1 MKLKYLLAAS
11 VVSLAATTTI
21 ATPAFAQQIVTDVEG
36 RVTDENGNPIS
47 GAVVTVTNTSTNATR
62 TTTTTADGSFRIGAL
77 PPGGP
82 YEVTTNADG
91 FEGQTVQNVFTAL
104 GRPTTFSFSLAST
117 AAGASDGVIIVTGA
131 RAGVKQVAVGPGQAF
146 GSLELDSFPS
156 ITRDI
161 RDIIRIDPRV
171 SLEFNGTEGFDRISC
186 LGGNDRANTFTVDGI
201 VQADVFGLN
210 GTPFAARNS
219 LPLPFDAVDQ
229 TSVEFAPFDVEYSDF
244 TGCLINVVTKAGSN
258 EFSGSAFITYF
269 DGGMQNDEVVL
280 ADGSTRGV
288 NAGEEKR
295 WGATLSGPIIKDRLF
310 FSFAYEEADL
320 IEGAGDSPFGAGI
333 GNPDLGVTLA
343 EFNRFRDIAQRVY
356 GQDTGPIASS
366 LPNTSLRYFG
376 RIDGQITDDHRVVLT
391 YQRLDESKI
400 EDDSGAAFSGINSF
414 ENEGTISDYYSAQLY
429 SQWTDSISTEL
440 RVSRADV
447 SDVQGP
453 LGFDEAN
460 GANPVPRLIVGT
472 NNQPPAGAIPGGRNG
487 QLFSGPGFS
496 RALNQ
501 LDTQVDQARFIINI
515 DAGAGH
521 NIKLGAEYNSLEVF
535 NLFLQNATGTLYF
548 ANLNDFEAGLIAGGT
563 NTAINSDRLVAN
575 QTIGAEINVPVAFD
589 VNNSAAQFKRQIYSF
604 FAQDDWQAT
613 DQLAINAGVRVQIF
627 DGGAPDQNN
636 LFAQRIGFSNRTGF
650 SSLDPQIL
658 PRLSATYS
666 FDNEGFFSNTRL
678 TGGVG
683 IFSGG
688 DPVVFFSNAFSNDG
702 FTFGLGNTNV
712 CAPGTLTRQPGT
724 GKISVL
730 DAQGRFTG
738 IPQCVANA
746 GQAVAAAG
754 GGNVQTVDPNLDVP
768 TAVRAN
774 IGLSTEFGTESGFFS
789 NWRLNLD
796 YIYTRFNDTLT
807 VVDLLQQVNPALGRN
822 GFTVDGRPI
831 YSPIDPLRAGC
842 TARIVGTGGNNPQW
856 TGLTPACFATVTG
869 TTPAALQGFQ
879 NVNVQEF
886 LQLTNGPSFEAHNV
900 SAILTKRFSKGVF
913 TEGGS
918 VNLNFGYAFTDSQ
931 QSPNARDAT
940 AGSFFDGTA
949 AFDPQNLGVSQSGF
963 ETRHNFTLSV
973 NFREEFIEDYNTSL
987 GIFFRASEGRPY
999 SLVYDDATPN
1009 FRGSFSAEENILAY
1023 IPTGPNDPNIAP
1035 PIFNTAGVRTGGSD
1049 PAAVAAFLDALNN
1062 GVPIGTTG
1070 RRQQLNCNF
1079 TPGQTVERNQC
1090 RNPWVFDLDL
1100 RFSQELP
1107 FLGKLTG
1114 IKKDRVELF
1123 ADVVN
1128 VLNLIDAEW
1137 NSVRTLGGG
1146 DGRVDLVDG
1155 SFDQQG
1161 RYVIT
1166 GFTAAQG
1173 LPDTIAAPSIWRVQ
1187 IGARY
1192 EF

>member
-11 VVSLAATTTI
+11 VVSLAATTTFV

-36 RVTDENGNPIS
+36 SVTDENGNPIA
-47 GAVVTVTNTSTNATR
+47 GAVVTVTNTSTNAVR
-62 TTTTTADGSFRIGAL
+62 TTTTSSDGSFRVGAL

-82 YEVTTNADG
+82 YEVTTNAEG

-104 GRPTTFSFSLAST
+104 GRPTSFSFSLAST
-117 AAGASDGVIIVTGA
+117 EAGGSDNTIIVTGA
-131 RAGVKQVAVGPGQAF
+131 RAGVAQVAVGPGQAF
-146 GSLELDSFPS
+146 GSLELEALPS

-171 SLEFNGTEGFDRISC
+171 SLEFNGGEGFDRISC

-244 TGCLINVVTKAGSN
+244 TGCLVNVVTKGGSN
-258 EFSGSAFITYF
+258 EFSGSAFVTYF

-280 ADGSTRGV
+280 ADGNKRAI
-288 NAGEEKR
+288 NAGTEKR

-310 FSFAYEEADL
+310 FSFAYEEVDL
-320 IEGAGDSPFGAGI
+320 VEGAFDSPFGANI
-333 GNPDLGVTLA
+333 GNPELGVTLA
-343 EFNRFRDIAQRVY
+343 NFNRFREIAQRVY
-356 GQDTGPIASS
+356 GQDPGEFATS
-366 LPNTSLRYFG
+366 LSNTSLRYFG
-376 RIDGQITDDHRVVLT
+376 RIDAQINDDHRLVAT

-414 ENEGTISDYYSAQLY
+414 EDEGTTSDYYSAQLY
-429 SQWTDSISTEL
+429 SQWNDSISTEL

-453 LGFDEAN
+453 FGFDEAN

-472 NNQPPAGAIPGGRNG
+472 PNLTSGLIPGGRNG
-487 QLFSGPGFS
+487 QLLSGPGFS

-501 LDTQVDQARFIINI
+501 LDTKVDQARFIMNI
-515 DAGAGH
+515 DAGSGH
-521 NIKLGAEYNSLEVF
+521 KIKLGAEYNRLDVF

-548 ANLNDFEAGLIAGGT
+548 SSLDDFERGLIAGGT
-563 NTAINSDRLVAN
+563 NVNVNSDRLVGN
-575 QTIGAEINVPVAFD
+575 QTIGAEINVPEDFD
-589 VNNSAAQFKRQIYSF
+589 FNLSAAEFSRTIYSF

-613 DQLAINAGVRVQIF
+613 DQLSINAGVRVQLF
-627 DGGAPDQNN
+627 DGGSPTPNN
-636 LFAQRIGFSNRTGF
+636 LFTQRIGFNNSTGF

-658 PRLSATYS
+658 PRISATYE
-666 FDNEGFFSNTRL
+666 FDNEGFFSNSRL

-702 FTFGLGNTNV
+702 FSFGVGNTNS
-712 CAPGTLTRQPGT
+712 CAPGQLVRGA
-724 GKISVL
+724 GGRISVL
-730 DAQGRFTG
+730 DAQGNFTG
-738 IPQCVANA
+738 IPQCVRNA
-746 GQAVAAAG
+746 GEVIASAG

-774 IGLSTEFGTESGFFS
+774 IGFASEFGTDSGFFS

-807 VVDLLQQVNPALGRN
+807 VVDLLQQIDPSQGRN
-822 GFTVDGRPI
+822 GFLLDGRPI
-831 YSPIDPLRAGC
+831 YRPIDPLRAGC
-842 TARIVGTGGNNPQW
+842 SAQLVGTGGNNPQW
-856 TGLTPACFATVTG
+856 TGLSPACFNSANAT
-869 TTPAALQGFQ
+869 L
-879 NVNVQEF
+879 QEF
-886 LQLTNGPSFEAHNV
+886 LQLTNGPSFESHNA
-900 SAILTKRFSKGVF
+900 SIILTKRFSEGVF
-913 TEGGS
+913 TQGGS
-918 VNLNFGYAFTDSQ
+918 VNVNFGYAFTDAQ
-931 QSPNARDAT
+931 QSPNGQDAT

-949 AFDPQNLGVSQSGF
+949 AFDPQNLGVSRSVF

-973 NFREEFIEDYNTSL
+973 AFQEEFIEDYKTSF
-987 GIFFRASEGRPY
+987 GFFFRASEGRPY
-999 SLVYDDATPN
+999 SLVFDDGSPT

-1035 PIFNTAGVRTGGSD
+1035 AIFNAQGVRTGGSD
-1049 PAAVAAFLDALNN
+1049 PAAVTAFLDALQN
-1062 GVPIGTTG
+1062 GVPLLTG
-1070 RRQQLNCNF
+1070 NGRQQLNCAF
-1079 TPGQTVERNQC
+1079 TPGQVVARNTC
-1090 RNPWVFDLDL
+1090 RNPWTFDLDL
-1100 RFSQELP
+1100 RISQQLP

-1114 IKKDRVELF
+1114 VKKDRIELF

-1128 VLNLIDAEW
+1128 VLNLVDAEW
-1137 NSVRTLGGG
+1137 NSVRRFGGF
-1146 DGRVDLVDG
+1146 DGRVDLVDATY
-1155 SFDQQG
+1155 DAQG

-1166 GFTAAQG
+1166 GFSPASG
-1173 LPDTIAAPSIWRVQ
+1173 VPDTVAAPSVWRVQ
-1187 IGARY
+1187 VGARY

>member
-11 VVSLAATTTI
+11 IVSLAATTTI

-36 RVTDENGNPIS
+36 RVTDEAGNPLA
-47 GAVVTVTNTSTNATR
+47 GATVTVINTTTNAVR
-62 TTTTTADGSFRIGAL
+62 TTSADSQGNFRVTAL

-82 YEVTTNADG
+82 YEVTVSAAG
-91 FEGQTVQNVFTAL
+91 FEGQTVQDVYTAL
-104 GRPTTFSFSLAST
+104 GRPTTFGFTLTET
-117 AAGASDGVIIVTGA
+117 AAGGTDNVIIVTGA
-131 RAGVKQVAVGPGQAF
+131 RAGVAQVAVGPGQAF
-146 GSLELDSFPS
+146 GSLELEAFPS

-171 SLEFNGTEGFDRISC
+171 SLEFNGGEGFDRISC

-244 TGCLINVVTKAGSN
+244 TGCLVNVVTKSGSN
-258 EFSGSAFITYF
+258 DFSGSAFITYF
-269 DGGMQNDEVVL
+269 DGGMQNDEFVL
-280 ADGSTRGV
+280 ADGSTRRI

-310 FSFAYEEADL
+310 FSFAYEEVDL
-320 IEGAGDSPFGAGI
+320 VEGAFDSPFGAGI
-333 GNPDLGVTLA
+333 GNPDLGVTVA
-343 EFNRFRDIAQRVY
+343 EFNRFREIAQNVY

-366 LPNTSLRYFG
+366 LANTSLRYFG
-376 RIDGQITDDHRVVLT
+376 RLDGQINDDHRVVLT

-414 ENEGTISDYYSAQLY
+414 ENEGTISDYFSGQLY
-429 SQWTDSISTEL
+429 SQWSDTVSTEL
-440 RVSRADV
+440 RISRAEV

-472 NNQPPAGAIPGGRNG
+472 ANQPPAGAIPGGRNG

-501 LDTQVDQARFIINI
+501 LDTQVDQARFIINV
-515 DAGAGH
+515 DAGGGH
-521 NIKLGAEYNSLEVF
+521 KIKLGAEYNNLKVF

-548 ANLNDFEAGLIAGGT
+548 ANLNDFAAGLIAGGT
-563 NTAINSDRLVAN
+563 NVNINSDRLVGN
-575 QTIGAEINVPVAFD
+575 QTIGAEINVAEGFD
-589 VNNSAAQFKRQIYSF
+589 VNNSAAEFTRTIYSF

-613 DQLAINAGVRVQIF
+613 DQLAINAGVRVQLF

-658 PRLSATYS
+658 PRLSATYD
-666 FDNEGFFSNTRL
+666 FDNDGFFSNTRL

-702 FTFGLGNTNV
+702 FTFGVGNTNS
-712 CAPGTLTRQPGT
+712 CAAGQLTRGAG

-738 IPQCVANA
+738 IPQCVINA
-746 GQAVAAAG
+746 GQTIAAAG

-774 IGLSTEFGTESGFFS
+774 LGLATTFGTESGFFS

-807 VVDLLQQVNPALGRN
+807 VVDLLQQIDPSQGVNGR
-822 GFTVDGRPI
+822 TVDGRPI
-831 YSPIDPLRAGC
+831 YRPIDPLRPGC
-842 TARIVGTGGNNPQW
+842 SAKIVGTGGNNPQW
-856 TGLTPACFATVTG
+856 TGLSPACFNSANST
-869 TTPAALQGFQ
+869 L
-879 NVNVQEF
+879 QEF
-886 LQLTNGPSFEAHNV
+886 LQLTNGPSFESHNA
-900 SAILTKRFSKGVF
+900 SIILSKRFSEGVL
-913 TEGGS
+913 TQGGS
-918 VNLNFGYAFTDSQ
+918 VNVNFGYAFTDSQ
-931 QSPNARDAT
+931 QSPNAQDAT

-949 AFDPQNLGVSQSGF
+949 AFDPQNLGVSQSVF

-973 NFREEFIEDYNTSL
+973 AFREEFIDDYKTSF
-987 GIFFRASEGRPY
+987 GFFFRASEGRPY
-999 SLVYDDATPN
+999 SLVFDDATPT

-1023 IPTGPNDPNIAP
+1023 IPTGANDPNLAP
-1035 PIFNTAGVRTGGSD
+1035 TSD
-1049 PAAVAAFLDALNN
+1049 PAAVAAFLDALQN

-1079 TPGQTVERNQC
+1079 TPGQTVARNQC

-1100 RFSQELP
+1100 RVSQELP
-1107 FLGKLTG
+1107 FIGKLTG
-1114 IKKDRVELF
+1114 IKKDRIEVF

-1128 VLNLIDAEW
+1128 VLNLIDPEW
-1137 NSVRTLGGG
+1137 NSVRRFGGF

-1155 SFDQQG
+1155 TYDAQG
-1161 RYVIT
+1161 RYRIT
-1166 GFTAAQG
+1166 GFTAAPG
-1173 LPDTIAAPSIWRVQ
+1173 VPDTVAAPSVWRVQ
-1187 IGARY
+1187 VGARY

>member
-11 VVSLAATTTI
+11 IVSLAATTTI
-21 ATPAFAQQIVTDVEG
+21 ATPAFAQQIVTEVEG
-36 RVTDENGNPIS
+36 RVTDENGNPIAGS
-47 GAVVTVTNTSTNATR
+47 VVTVTNTSTNAVR
-62 TTTTTADGSFRIGAL
+62 TVTTGSDGTFRVTAL

-82 YEVTTNADG
+82 YEVTANSDG
-91 FEGQTVQNVFTAL
+91 FEGQTVQDVYTAL
-104 GRPTTFSFSLAST
+104 GRPTSFSFGLTAT
-117 AAGASDGVIIVTGA
+117 AAGASDNVIIVSGS
-131 RAGVKQVAVGPGQAF
+131 RAGVAQVAVGPGQAF
-146 GSLELDSFPS
+146 GSLQLEAFPS

-280 ADGSTRGV
+280 ADGRRQNV

-295 WGATLSGPIIKDRLF
+295 WGATLSGPIFKDRLF
-310 FSFAYEEADL
+310 FSFAYEEVDL
-320 IEGAGDSPFGAGI
+320 IEGAFDSPSGAGI
-333 GNPDLGVTLA
+333 GNPELGVTLA
-343 EFNRFRDIAQRVY
+343 EFNRFREIAQRVY
-356 GQDTGPIASS
+356 GQDTGPFATS
-366 LPNTSLRYFG
+366 LANTSLRYFG
-376 RIDGQITDDHRVVLT
+376 RLDGQITDDHRVVVT

-429 SQWTDSISTEL
+429 SQWSDSVSTEF
-440 RVSRADV
+440 RMSRADV

-472 NNQPPAGAIPGGRNG
+472 NNLPPAGSIAGGRNG

-501 LDTQVDQARFIINI
+501 LDSKVDQARFIMNI
-515 DAGAGH
+515 DAGGGH
-521 NIKLGAEYNSLEVF
+521 NIKLGAEYNNLEVF

-548 ANLNDFEAGLIAGGT
+548 ANLNDFENGLIAGGT
-563 NTAINSDRLVAN
+563 NINVNSDRLVAN
-575 QTIGAEINVPVAFD
+575 QTIGADINVPVGFD
-589 VNNSAAQFKRQIYSF
+589 VNNSAAEFSRTIYSF

-613 DQLAINAGVRVQIF
+613 DQLSINAGVRVQLF
-627 DGGAPDQNN
+627 DGGAPSQNN
-636 LFAQRIGFSNRTGF
+636 LYSQRIGFSNSTGF

-658 PRLSATYS
+658 PRLSATYD
-666 FDNEGFFSNTRL
+666 FDNDGFLSNTRL

-702 FTFGLGNTNV
+702 FTSGLGNTNS
-712 CAPGTLTRQPGT
+712 CAAGQLTRGAG

-730 DAQGRFTG
+730 NAQGQFTG

-746 GQAVAAAG
+746 GQAIAAAG

-807 VVDLLQQVNPALGRN
+807 VVDLLQQIDPSQGLNGR
-822 GFTVDGRPI
+822 TVDGRPI
-831 YSPIDPLRAGC
+831 YRPIDPLRAGC
-842 TARIVGTGGNNPQW
+842 SARIVGTGGNNPQW
-856 TGLTPACFATVTG
+856 TGVSPACFNSANST
-869 TTPAALQGFQ
+869 L
-879 NVNVQEF
+879 QEF
-886 LQLTNGPSFEAHNV
+886 LQLTNGPSFEAHNA
-900 SAILTKRFSKGVF
+900 SLILTKRFSKGII
-913 TEGGS
+913 TDGGS
-918 VNLNFGYAFTDSQ
+918 VNVNFGYAFTDSQ

-963 ETRHNFTLSV
+963 ETRHNFTMSMA
-973 NFREEFIEDYNTSL
+973 FQEEFIEDYKTSF
-987 GIFFRASEGRPY
+987 GFFFRASEGRPY
-999 SLVYDDATPN
+999 SLVYDDATPT
-1009 FRGSFSAEENILAY
+1009 FRGSQSAEENILAY
-1023 IPTGPNDPNIAP
+1023 IPTGANDPNIAP
-1035 PIFNTAGVRTGGSD
+1035 AIFNSSGVRTGGSD
-1049 PAAVAAFLDALNN
+1049 PAAVAAFIDALQN

-1100 RFSQELP
+1100 RISQELP

-1114 IKKDRVELF
+1114 IKKDRIELF

-1128 VLNLIDAEW
+1128 VLNLIDDEA
-1137 NSVRTLGGG
+1137 NSVRTLGGS

-1155 SFDQQG
+1155 SYDAQG

-1173 LPDTIAAPSIWRVQ
+1173 LPDTIVAPSVWRVQ

>member
-11 VVSLAATTTI
+11 IVSLAATTTI
-21 ATPAFAQQIVTDVEG
+21 ATPVSAQQIVTDVEG
-36 RVTDENGNPIS
+36 RVTDDAGNPIP
-47 GAVVTVTNTSTNATR
+47 GAAVTVTNVNTNAVR
-62 TTTTTADGSFRIGAL
+62 NVTADSQGNFRVSAL

-82 YEVTTNADG
+82 YKVTANSDG
-91 FEGQTVQNVFTAL
+91 FEGQTVEDVFTAL
-104 GRPTTFSFSLAST
+104 GRPTSFNFALTTT
-117 AAGASDGVIIVTGA
+117 AAGAPDNVIVVTGA
-131 RAGVKQVAVGPGQAF
+131 RAGVSQVAVGPGQAF
-146 GSLELDSFPS
+146 GSLELGAFPS

-161 RDIIRIDPRV
+161 RDIIRLDPRV
-171 SLEFNGTEGFDRISC
+171 SLEFNGGEGFDRISC
-186 LGGNDRANTFTVDGI
+186 LGGNDRSNTFTVDGI

-269 DGGMQNDEVVL
+269 DGGMQNKEFVL
-280 ADGSTRGV
+280 ADGSTRQI

-310 FSFAYEEADL
+310 FSLAYEQVDL
-320 IEGAGDSPFGAGI
+320 IEGAADAPFGANI

-343 EFNRFRDIAQRVY
+343 EFNRFSEIAKRVY
-356 GQDTGPIASS
+356 GQDTGPFATS
-366 LPNTSLRYFG
+366 LANTSLRYFG
-376 RIDGQITDDHRVVLT
+376 RLDGQITDDHRIVAT

-400 EDDSGAAFSGINSF
+400 EDDSGAAFSGVNSF
-414 ENEGTISDYYSAQLY
+414 ENEGTISDYFSAQLY
-429 SQWTDSISTEL
+429 SQWSDSVSTEL
-440 RVSRADV
+440 RVSRSDV

-472 NNQPPAGAIPGGRNG
+472 NNLPPAGTIPSGRNG
-487 QLFSGPGFS
+487 QLLSGPGFS
-496 RALNQ
+496 RTLNQ
-501 LDTQVDQARFIINI
+501 LETKVDQARFIMNI
-515 DAGAGH
+515 DAGGGH
-521 NIKLGAEYNSLEVF
+521 NFKIGAEYNNLQAF

-548 ANLNDFEAGLIAGGT
+548 ANLNDFENGLIAGGVNT
-563 NTAINSDRLVAN
+563 NVNSDRLVAN
-575 QTIGAEINVPVAFD
+575 QTIGADINVPVGFD
-589 VNNSAAQFKRQIYSF
+589 VNNSAAAFSRTIYSF

-613 DQLAINAGVRVQIF
+613 DQLSINAGVRVQMF
-627 DGGAPDQNN
+627 DGGAPDQND

-658 PRLSATYS
+658 PRLSATYQ
-666 FDNEGFFSNTRL
+666 FDNEGLFSNTSL

-683 IFSGG
+683 LFSGG

-702 FTFGLGNTNV
+702 FTSGPGNTSR
-712 CAPGTLTRQPGT
+712 CAPGQLTRGAG
-724 GKISVL
+724 GKINVL

-738 IPQCVANA
+738 IPQCVRNA
-746 GQAVAAAG
+746 GEATARAG

-774 IGLSTEFGTESGFFS
+774 IGLATQFGTESGFLS

-807 VVDLLQQVNPALGRN
+807 VVDLLQQIDTREGLNGR
-822 GFTVDGRPI
+822 TVDGRPI
-831 YSPIDPLRAGC
+831 YRPIDPLRAGC
-842 TARIVGTGGNNPQW
+842 SARLVGTGGNNPQW
-856 TGLTPACFATVTG
+856 TGLSPACFNGANST
-869 TTPAALQGFQ
+869 L
-879 NVNVQEF
+879 QEF
-886 LQLTNGPSFEAHNV
+886 LQLTNGPSFEAHNASV
-900 SAILTKRFSKGVF
+900 ILTKRFSEGVF
-913 TEGGS
+913 TQGGS
-918 VNLNFGYAFTDSQ
+918 VNVNFGYAFTDSQ
-931 QSPNARDAT
+931 QSPNGRDAT

-963 ETRHNFTLSV
+963 ETRHNFTLAMA
-973 NFREEFIEDYNTSL
+973 FQEEFIEDYKTSL
-987 GIFFRASEGRPY
+987 GFFFRASEGRPY
-999 SLVYDDATPN
+999 SLVYDDATPT

-1023 IPTGPNDPNIAP
+1023 IPTGPNDPRVAP
-1035 PIFNTAGVRTGGSD
+1035 AIFNAQGVRTGGSD
-1049 PAAVAAFLDALNN
+1049 PAAVAAFLDALQN

-1079 TPGQTVERNQC
+1079 TAGQTVERNQC

-1100 RFSQELP
+1100 RISQELP

-1114 IKKDRVELF
+1114 IKKDRIELF

-1128 VLNLIDAEW
+1128 VLNLIDSEA
-1137 NSVRTLGGG
+1137 NSVRVLGGG

-1155 SFDQQG
+1155 SYDAQG

-1166 GFTAAQG
+1166 GFTAASG
-1173 LPDTIAAPSIWRVQ
+1173 VPDTIAAPSVWRVQ

>member
-1 MKLKYLLAAS
+1 M
-11 VVSLAATTTI
+11 
-21 ATPAFAQQIVTDVEG
+21 
-36 RVTDENGNPIS
+36 
-47 GAVVTVTNTSTNATR
+47 
-62 TTTTTADGSFRIGAL
+62 
-77 PPGGP
+77 
-82 YEVTTNADG
+82 
-91 FEGQTVQNVFTAL
+91 
-104 GRPTTFSFSLAST
+104 
-117 AAGASDGVIIVTGA
+117 
-131 RAGVKQVAVGPGQAF
+131 
-146 GSLELDSFPS
+146 
-156 ITRDI
+156 
-161 RDIIRIDPRV
+161 
-171 SLEFNGTEGFDRISC
+171 
-186 LGGNDRANTFTVDGI
+186 
-201 VQADVFGLN
+201 
-210 GTPFAARNS
+210 
-219 LPLPFDAVDQ
+219 
-229 TSVEFAPFDVEYSDF
+229 
-244 TGCLINVVTKAGSN
+244 
-258 EFSGSAFITYF
+258 
-269 DGGMQNDEVVL
+269 
-280 ADGSTRGV
+280 
-288 NAGEEKR
+288 
-295 WGATLSGPIIKDRLF
+295 
-310 FSFAYEEADL
+310 
-320 IEGAGDSPFGAGI
+320 
-333 GNPDLGVTLA
+333 
-343 EFNRFRDIAQRVY
+343 
-356 GQDTGPIASS
+356 
-366 LPNTSLRYFG
+366 
-376 RIDGQITDDHRVVLT
+376 
-391 YQRLDESKI
+391 
-400 EDDSGAAFSGINSF
+400 
-414 ENEGTISDYYSAQLY
+414 
-429 SQWTDSISTEL
+429 
-440 RVSRADV
+440 
-447 SDVQGP
+447 
-453 LGFDEAN
+453 
-460 GANPVPRLIVGT
+460 
-472 NNQPPAGAIPGGRNG
+472 
-487 QLFSGPGFS
+487 
-496 RALNQ
+496 
-501 LDTQVDQARFIINI
+501 
-515 DAGAGH
+515 
-521 NIKLGAEYNSLEVF
+521 
-535 NLFLQNATGTLYF
+535 
-548 ANLNDFEAGLIAGGT
+548 
-563 NTAINSDRLVAN
+563 
-575 QTIGAEINVPVAFD
+575 
-589 VNNSAAQFKRQIYSF
+589 
-604 FAQDDWQAT
+604 
-613 DQLAINAGVRVQIF
+613 F
-627 DGGAPDQNN
+627 DGGAPAQNN
-636 LFAQRIGFSNRTGF
+636 LFLSRVGFTNRTGF

-683 IFSGG
+683 VFSGG

-702 FTFGLGNTNV
+702 FTFGVGNTNS
-712 CAPGTLTRQPGT
+712 CAPGQLTRGAG

-730 DAQGRFTG
+730 NAQGQFTG
-738 IPQCVANA
+738 IPQCVRNA
-746 GQAVAAAG
+746 GEVIASAG

-774 IGLSTEFGTESGFFS
+774 IGLSTEFGTETGFFS

-807 VVDLLQQVNPALGRN
+807 VVDLLQQVDPSQGRN

-831 YSPIDPLRAGC
+831 YRPIDPLRAGC
-842 TARIVGTGGNNPQW
+842 SARIVGTGGNNPQW
-856 TGLTPACFATVTG
+856 TGLSPACFN
-869 TTPAALQGFQ
+869 AANSTL
-879 NVNVQEF
+879 QEF
-886 LQLTNGPSFEAHNV
+886 LQLTNGPSFEAHNA
-900 SAILTKRFSKGVF
+900 SLILTKRFSEGVF
-913 TEGGS
+913 TQGGS

-999 SLVYDDATPN
+999 SLVYDDATPT

-1035 PIFNTAGVRTGGSD
+1035 AIFNAAGVRTGGSD
-1049 PAAVAAFLDALNN
+1049 PAAVANFLDALNN

-1107 FLGKLTG
+1107 FIGKLTG

-1128 VLNLIDAEW
+1128 VLNLIDPEW

-1155 SFDQQG
+1155 SYDSQG

>member
-11 VVSLAATTTI
+11 IVSLAATTTI
-21 ATPAFAQQIVTDVEG
+21 ATPAFAQQIVTEVEG
-36 RVTDENGNPIS
+36 RVTDENGNPLAGS
-47 GAVVTVTNTSTNATR
+47 VVTVTNTSTNAVR
-62 TTTTTADGSFRIGAL
+62 TVTTGSDGTFRVTAL

-82 YEVTTNADG
+82 YEVTANSDG
-91 FEGQTVQNVFTAL
+91 FEGQTVQDVYTAL
-104 GRPTTFSFSLAST
+104 GRPTSFSFGLTAT
-117 AAGASDGVIIVTGA
+117 AAGASDNVIIVSGS
-131 RAGVKQVAVGPGQAF
+131 RAGVAQVAVGPGQAF
-146 GSLELDSFPS
+146 GSLQLEAFPS

-258 EFSGSAFITYF
+258 EFSGSAFVTYF

-280 ADGSTRGV
+280 ADGRRQNV

-295 WGATLSGPIIKDRLF
+295 WGATLSGPIFKDRLF
-310 FSFAYEEADL
+310 FSFAYEEVDL
-320 IEGAGDSPFGAGI
+320 IEGAFDSPSGAGI
-333 GNPDLGVTLA
+333 GNPELGVTLA
-343 EFNRFRDIAQRVY
+343 EFNRFREIAQRVY
-356 GQDTGPIASS
+356 GQDTGPFATS
-366 LPNTSLRYFG
+366 LANTSLRYFG
-376 RIDGQITDDHRVVLT
+376 RLDGQITDDHRVVVT

-429 SQWTDSISTEL
+429 SQWSDSVSTEF
-440 RVSRADV
+440 RMSRADV

-472 NNQPPAGAIPGGRNG
+472 NNLPPAGSIAGGRNG

-501 LDTQVDQARFIINI
+501 LDSKVDQARFIMNI
-515 DAGAGH
+515 DAGGGH
-521 NIKLGAEYNSLEVF
+521 NIKLGAEYNNLEVF

-548 ANLNDFEAGLIAGGT
+548 ANLNDFENGLIAGGT
-563 NTAINSDRLVAN
+563 NINVNSDRLVAN
-575 QTIGAEINVPVAFD
+575 QTIGADINVPVGFD
-589 VNNSAAQFKRQIYSF
+589 VNNSAAEFSRTIYSF

-613 DQLAINAGVRVQIF
+613 DQLSINAGVRVQLF
-627 DGGAPDQNN
+627 DGGAPSQNN
-636 LFAQRIGFSNRTGF
+636 LYSQRIGFSNSTGF

-658 PRLSATYS
+658 PRLSATYD
-666 FDNEGFFSNTRL
+666 FDNDGFLSNTRL

-702 FTFGLGNTNV
+702 FTSGLGNTNS
-712 CAPGTLTRQPGT
+712 CAAGQLTRGAG

-746 GQAVAAAG
+746 GQAIAAAG

-807 VVDLLQQVNPALGRN
+807 VVDLLQQIDPSQGLNGR
-822 GFTVDGRPI
+822 TVDGRPI
-831 YSPIDPLRAGC
+831 YRPIDPLRAGC
-842 TARIVGTGGNNPQW
+842 SARIVGTGGNNPQW
-856 TGLTPACFATVTG
+856 TGVSPACFNSANST
-869 TTPAALQGFQ
+869 L
-879 NVNVQEF
+879 QEF
-886 LQLTNGPSFEAHNV
+886 LQLTNGPSFEAHNA
-900 SAILTKRFSKGVF
+900 SLILTKRFSKGII
-913 TEGGS
+913 TDGGS
-918 VNLNFGYAFTDSQ
+918 VNVNFGYAFTDSQ

-963 ETRHNFTLSV
+963 ETRHNFTMSMA
-973 NFREEFIEDYNTSL
+973 FQEEFIEDYKTSF
-987 GIFFRASEGRPY
+987 GFFFRASEGRPY
-999 SLVYDDATPN
+999 SLVYDDATPT
-1009 FRGSFSAEENILAY
+1009 FRGSQSAEENILAY
-1023 IPTGPNDPNIAP
+1023 IPTGANDPNIAP
-1035 PIFNTAGVRTGGSD
+1035 AIFNSSGVRTGGSD
-1049 PAAVAAFLDALNN
+1049 PAAVAAFIDALQN

-1100 RFSQELP
+1100 RISQELP

-1114 IKKDRVELF
+1114 IKKDRIELF

-1128 VLNLIDAEW
+1128 VLNLIDDEA
-1137 NSVRTLGGG
+1137 NSVRTLGGS

-1155 SFDQQG
+1155 SYDAQG

-1173 LPDTIAAPSIWRVQ
+1173 LPDTIVAPSVWRVQ

>member
-11 VVSLAATTTI
+11 IVSLAATTTI

-36 RVTDENGNPIS
+36 QVTDENGNPIA
-47 GAVVTVTNTSTNATR
+47 GAIVTVTNTSTNATR
-62 TTTTTADGSFRIGAL
+62 TTTASADGSFRVGAL
-77 PPGGP
+77 QPGGP
-82 YEVTTNADG
+82 YEVTVNADG
-91 FEGQTVQNVFTAL
+91 FEGQTVQDVFTAL
-104 GRPTTFSFSLAST
+104 GRPTSFSFSLTET
-117 AAGASDGVIIVTGA
+117 AAGATDSVIIVTGA
-131 RAGVKQVAVGPGQAF
+131 RAGAKQVAVGPGQAF
-146 GSLELDSFPS
+146 GSLELESFPS

-171 SLEFNGTEGFDRISC
+171 SLAFNGTEGFDRISC

-210 GTPFAARNS
+210 GTPFAARNNG
-219 LPLPFDAVDQ
+219 PLPFDAIEQ

-244 TGCLINVVTKAGSN
+244 TGCLINVVTKGGTN

-280 ADGSTRGV
+280 ADGTTRGV

-320 IEGAGDSPFGAGI
+320 VEGAGDSPFGAGI

-343 EFNRFRDIAQRVY
+343 EFNRFREIAQRVY

-366 LPNTSLRYFG
+366 LANTSLRYFG
-376 RIDGQITDDHRVVLT
+376 RIDGQITDDHRVVLS

-400 EDDSGAAFSGINSF
+400 EDDSGAAFTGINSF

-429 SQWTDSISTEL
+429 SQWNDSVSTEL
-440 RVSRADV
+440 RISRSDV

-472 NNQPPAGAIPGGRNG
+472 NNLPAAGATNPAIPGGRNG

-496 RALNQ
+496 RTLNQ
-501 LDTQVDQARFIINI
+501 LDTQVDQARFIMNI
-515 DAGAGH
+515 DAGGGH
-521 NIKLGAEYNSLEVF
+521 NIKFGAEYNKLEVF

-548 ANLNDFEAGLIAGGT
+548 QNLNDFENGLIAGGT
-563 NTAINSDRLVAN
+563 NTNINSDRLVAN
-575 QTIGAEINVPVAFD
+575 QTVGADINVPVGFD
-589 VNNSAAQFKRQIYSF
+589 VNNSAAEFSRTIYSF

-613 DQLAINAGVRVQIF
+613 DQLSINAGVRVQLF

-636 LFAQRIGFSNRTGF
+636 LYASRIGFSNKTGF

-702 FTFGLGNTNV
+702 FTFGVGNTNAAG
-712 CAPGTLTRQPGT
+712 CATLPRAAGN
-724 GKISVL
+724 KISVL
-730 DAQGRFTG
+730 NAQGQFTG
-738 IPQCVANA
+738 IPQCVSNA
-746 GQAVAAAG
+746 GEVIASAG

-774 IGLSTEFGTESGFFS
+774 IGLSTEFGTEGGFFS

-807 VVDLLQQVNPALGRN
+807 VVDLLQQVDPSQGRN

-831 YSPIDPLRAGC
+831 YRPIDPLRAGC
-842 TARIVGTGGNNPQW
+842 SARIVGTGGNNPQW
-856 TGLTPACFATVTG
+856 TGLSPACFN
-869 TTPAALQGFQ
+869 AANSTL
-879 NVNVQEF
+879 QEF
-886 LQLTNGPSFEAHNV
+886 LQLTNGPSFESHNA
-900 SAILTKRFSKGVF
+900 SLILTKRFSEGVF

-931 QSPNARDAT
+931 QSPNAQDAT

-949 AFDPQNLGVSQSGF
+949 AFDPQNLGVSQSVF

-973 NFREEFIEDYNTSL
+973 NFQEEFIEDYRTTL

-999 SLVYDDATPN
+999 SLVYDDATPT
-1009 FRGSFSAEENILAY
+1009 FRASFSAEENILAY

-1035 PIFNTAGVRTGGSD
+1035 AIFNTAGVRTGGSD
-1049 PAAVAAFLDALNN
+1049 PAAVAAFLDALEN

-1079 TPGQTVERNQC
+1079 TAGRTVERNQC
-1090 RNPWVFDLDL
+1090 RNPWTFDLDL

-1107 FLGKLTG
+1107 FIGKLTG

-1128 VLNLIDAEW
+1128 VLNLIDPEW

-1155 SFDQQG
+1155 TYDSQG

-1166 GFTAAQG
+1166 GFTAANG

-1187 IGARY
+1187 VGARY

>member
-11 VVSLAATTTI
+11 VVSLAATTMI
-21 ATPAFAQQIVTDVEG
+21 ATPVFAQQIVTDVEG
-36 RVTDENGNPIS
+36 QVTDESGNPLA
-47 GAVVTVTNTSTNATR
+47 GATVTVTNTSTNAVR
-62 TTTTTADGSFRIGAL
+62 TTTADGEGNFRVAAL

-82 YEVTTNADG
+82 YEVTVSSDG
-91 FEGQTVQNVFTAL
+91 FEGQTVQDVYTAL
-104 GRPTTFSFSLAST
+104 GRPTSFSFALTATAS
-117 AAGASDGVIIVTGA
+117 GASDNVIVVTGA
-131 RAGVKQVAVGPGQAF
+131 RAGVSQVAVGPGQAF
-146 GSLELDSFPS
+146 GSLELGAFPS

-244 TGCLINVVTKAGSN
+244 TGCLINVVTKGGSN
-258 EFSGSAFITYF
+258 EFSGSAFVTYF
-269 DGGMQNDEVVL
+269 DGGMQNNEVVI
-280 ADGSTRGV
+280 ADGTTRAV

-310 FSFAYEEADL
+310 FSFAYEQVDL

-333 GNPDLGVTLA
+333 GNPELGVTLA
-343 EFNRFRDIAQRVY
+343 EFNRFREVAKRVY
-356 GQDTGPIASS
+356 GQETGPFATS
-366 LPNTSLRYFG
+366 LANTSLRYFG
-376 RIDGQITDDHRVVLT
+376 RIDGQINDDHRVVVT

-414 ENEGTISDYYSAQLY
+414 EDEGTISNYYSAQLY
-429 SQWTDSISTEL
+429 SQWSDSVSTEL
-440 RVSRADV
+440 RVSRSDV
-447 SDVQGP
+447 GDVQGP
-453 LGFDEAN
+453 FGFDEAN

-472 NNQPPAGAIPGGRNG
+472 NNLPAVGAVNPAIPGGRNG

-501 LDTQVDQARFIINI
+501 LDTQVDQARFIMNI
-515 DAGAGH
+515 DAGSGH
-521 NIKLGAEYNSLEVF
+521 SIKIGAEYNKLNAF

-563 NTAINSDRLVAN
+563 NTAINSDRLVGN
-575 QTIGAEINVPVAFD
+575 QTIGAEINVPVGFD
-589 VNNSAAQFKRQIYSF
+589 VNNSAAAFSRTIYSF

-613 DQLAINAGVRVQIF
+613 DQLSINAGVRVQLF

-636 LFAQRIGFSNRTGF
+636 LFTQRIGFSNTTGF

-658 PRLSATYS
+658 PRLSATYN
-666 FDNEGFFSNTRL
+666 FDNEGFFSNTNL

-702 FTFGLGNTNV
+702 FSFGTGNTSS
-712 CAPGTLTRQPGT
+712 CAPGQLTRGAG

-730 DAQGRFTG
+730 NAQGQFTG
-738 IPQCVANA
+738 IPQCVRNA
-746 GQAVAAAG
+746 GEAIAAAG

-774 IGLSTEFGTESGFFS
+774 IGLSTQLGTESGFFS
-789 NWRLNLD
+789 NWRMNLD

-807 VVDLLQQVNPALGRN
+807 VVDLLQQIDPSQGVNGR
-822 GFTVDGRPI
+822 TLDGRPI
-831 YSPIDPLRAGC
+831 YRPIDPLRAGC
-842 TARIVGTGGNNPQW
+842 SARIVGTGGNNPQW
-856 TGLTPACFATVTG
+856 TGLTPACF
-869 TTPAALQGFQ
+869 
-879 NVNVQEF
+879 NSVNSTLQEF
-886 LQLTNGPSFEAHNV
+886 LQLTNGPSFESHTA
-900 SAILTKRFSKGVF
+900 SFILTKRFRQGIF
-913 TEGGS
+913 TDGGS
-918 VNLNFGYAFTDSQ
+918 VNVNFGYAFTDSQ

-963 ETRHNFTLSV
+963 ETRHNFTLSMA
-973 NFREEFIEDYNTSL
+973 FQEEFIEDYKTSF
-987 GIFFRASEGRPY
+987 GFFFRATEGRPY
-999 SLVYDDATPN
+999 SLVFDDASPT
-1009 FRGSFSAEENILAY
+1009 FRASQSVEENILAY
-1023 IPTGPNDPNIAP
+1023 IPTGANDPRIAP
-1035 PIFNTAGVRTGGSD
+1035 AIFNSAGVRTGGSD
-1049 PAAVAAFLDALNN
+1049 PAAVAAFLDALEN
-1062 GVPIGTTG
+1062 GVPIGNTG
-1070 RRQQLNCNF
+1070 RRQQLNCAF
-1079 TPGQTVERNQC
+1079 TAGQTVDRNQC

-1100 RFSQELP
+1100 RISQELP

-1114 IKKDRVELF
+1114 IKKDRIELF

-1128 VLNLIDAEW
+1128 VLNLISSEG
-1137 NSVRTLGGG
+1137 NVVRTLGGN
-1146 DGRVDLVDG
+1146 DGRVDLVDA
-1155 SFDQQG
+1155 SYDAQG

-1166 GFTAAQG
+1166 GFSPASG
-1173 LPDTIAAPSIWRVQ
+1173 VPDTIAAPSVWRVQ

>member
-11 VVSLAATTTI
+11 IVSLAATTTI

-36 RVTDENGNPIS
+36 RVTDEAGNPIA
-47 GAVVTVTNTSTNATR
+47 GAIVTVTNTSTNAVR
-62 TTTTTADGSFRIGAL
+62 TTTADSQGNFRVSSL

-82 YEVTTNADG
+82 YEVTANSDG
-91 FEGQTVQNVFTAL
+91 FEGQTVQDVYTAL
-104 GRPTTFSFSLAST
+104 GRPTSFSFSLAPT
-117 AAGASDGVIIVTGA
+117 AAGAADNVIIVTGA
-131 RAGVKQVAVGPGQAF
+131 RAGVAQVAVGPGQAF
-146 GSLELDSFPS
+146 GSLELGAFPS

-280 ADGSTRGV
+280 ADGRRVPV
-288 NAGEEKR
+288 NAGQEKR

-310 FSFAYEEADL
+310 FSFAYEQVDL
-320 IEGAGDSPFGAGI
+320 IEGAFDSPSGAGI
-333 GNPDLGVTLA
+333 GNPELGVTLN
-343 EFNRFRDIAQRVY
+343 EFNRFREIAKRVY
-356 GQDTGPIASS
+356 GQETGPIASS

-376 RIDGQITDDHRVVLT
+376 RLDGQINDDHRIVVT

-414 ENEGTISDYYSAQLY
+414 EDEGTISNYYSAQLY
-429 SQWTDSISTEL
+429 SQWSDSVSTEL
-440 RVSRADV
+440 RVSRSDV
-447 SDVQGP
+447 GDVQGP
-453 LGFDEAN
+453 VGFDEAN

-472 NNQPPAGAIPGGRNG
+472 PNLTSGLITNGRNG

-501 LDTQVDQARFIINI
+501 LDTKVDQARFIMNI
-515 DAGAGH
+515 DAGSGH
-521 NIKLGAEYNSLEVF
+521 NIKIGAEYNKLEAF

-548 ANLNDFEAGLIAGGT
+548 ANLNDFENGLIAGGT
-563 NTAINSDRLVAN
+563 NTNVNSDRLVGN
-575 QTIGAEINVPVAFD
+575 QTIGADINVPVGFD
-589 VNNSAAQFKRQIYSF
+589 VNNSAAAFTRTIYSF

-613 DQLAINAGVRVQIF
+613 DQLSINAGVRVQLF
-627 DGGAPDQNN
+627 DGDAPDQNN

-650 SSLDPQIL
+650 SSLSPQVL
-658 PRLSATYS
+658 PRLSATYQ
-666 FDNEGFFSNTRL
+666 FENEGFFSNTRL

-683 IFSGG
+683 VFSGG

-702 FTFGLGNTNV
+702 FTSGPGNTSS
-712 CAPGTLTRQPGT
+712 CAPGQLTRGPG

-730 DAQGRFTG
+730 NAQGQFTG
-738 IPQCVANA
+738 IPQCVRAA
-746 GQAVAAAG
+746 GEAIARAG
-754 GGNVQTVDPNLDVP
+754 GGNVQTVDPNLDIP

-774 IGLSTEFGTESGFFS
+774 LGLATTVGAESGFFS

-807 VVDLLQQVNPALGRN
+807 VVDLLQQIDTREGVNGR
-822 GFTVDGRPI
+822 TLDGRPI
-831 YSPIDPLRAGC
+831 YRPIDPLKAGC
-842 TARIVGTGGNNPQW
+842 SAKLVGTGGNNPQW
-856 TGLTPACFATVTG
+856 TGLTPACFNSANST
-869 TTPAALQGFQ
+869 L
-879 NVNVQEF
+879 QEF
-886 LQLTNGPSFEAHNV
+886 LQLTNGPSFESHNASV
-900 SAILTKRFSKGVF
+900 ILTKRFSEGVF
-913 TEGGS
+913 TQGGS
-918 VNLNFGYAFTDSQ
+918 VNVNFGYAFTDSQ

-949 AFDPQNLGVSQSGF
+949 AFDPQNLGVSRSGF
-963 ETRHNFTLSV
+963 ETRHNFTLSMA
-973 NFREEFIEDYNTSL
+973 FQEEFIEDYKTSF
-987 GIFFRASEGRPY
+987 GFFFRASEGRPY
-999 SLVYDDATPN
+999 SLVFDDATPT
-1009 FRGSFSAEENILAY
+1009 FRGSSSAEENILAY
-1023 IPTGPNDPNIAP
+1023 IPTGPNDPRIAP
-1035 PIFNTAGVRTGGSD
+1035 AIFNAQGVRTGGSD
-1049 PAAVAAFLDALNN
+1049 PAAVAAFLDALQN

-1079 TPGQTVERNQC
+1079 TPGETVARNTC
-1090 RNPWVFDLDL
+1090 RNPWVFDLDM
-1100 RFSQELP
+1100 RISQELP
-1107 FLGKLTG
+1107 FIGKLTG

-1128 VLNLIDAEW
+1128 VLNLLSSEG
-1137 NSVRTLGGG
+1137 NVVRTLGGS

-1155 SFDQQG
+1155 SYDAQG

-1166 GFTAAQG
+1166 GFTAASG
-1173 LPDTIAAPSIWRVQ
+1173 VPDTISAPSVWRVQ